1 MRMRY
6 LFVFIGI
13 FLSFGLVG
21 QSKKTQKDFFE
32 LKVYEYKNQEQEKMI
47 DQFLAEAYIPYLK
60 RKGIGKV
67 GVFVS
72 LANDTA
78 LVKKLFVLVP
88 YKKLS
93 DIPVINKAMFS
104 DEEVLKAGKAY
115 LDATSENPAYDRIIG
130 SILEGFRLSPSLT
143 MPNLKGPFANR
154 VYELRSYESASEKKY
169 WKKVEMFNEGGE
181 IDLFSRLNF
190 NAVFYAEVISGPTMP
205 NLMYMTSFEN
215 MEDRNAHWKAFS
227 NDPKW
232 KELTSMKEYEKTVSK
247 NVTLFL
253 RPKSYSA
260 Y

>member
-1 MRMRY
+1 MIMRY
-6 LFVFIGI
+6 LFVFIGL
-13 FLSFGLVG
+13 FLSFSVVG
-21 QSKKTQKDFFE
+21 QSKEIQKDFFE
-32 LKVYEYKNQEQEKMI
+32 YKVYEYKNQEQEKVI

-60 RKGIGKV
+60 RKGITKV
-67 GVFVS
+67 GVFTS

-93 DIPVINKAMFS
+93 DIPEFNKDMFS
-104 DEEVLKAGKAY
+104 DEEVLKTGKAY
-115 LDATSENPAYDRIIG
+115 VNATSENPAYDRIVG
-130 SILEGFRLSPSLT
+130 SILEGFRLAPALT
-143 MPNLKGPFANR
+143 LPNLNGAYADR

-181 IDLFSRLNF
+181 IELFSRLNF
-190 NAVFYAEVISGPTMP
+190 NAIFYAEVISGPTMP

-215 MEDRNAHWKAFS
+215 REDRDAHWKAFS

-232 KELTSMKEYEKTVSK
+232 KELLSKKEYEKTVSK